1 MGKAD
6 LHIHSEY
13 SDGMATVEEI
23 LEYVEHETDLDLI
36 AITDHD
42 MFDGSEAARDL
53 AARRNYRFGIVT
65 GMEVTTIEGH
75 LLGLGL
81 ERPVRSLQP
90 LATTIA
96 QIHEQGGICIVPHPM
111 SWMIRSVG
119 QRGILRIHNNA
130 TSEVYFDG
138 FEVMNP
144 SIAGR
149 VTSSQA
155 KRLNETRLHLA
166 ETGGSDA
173 HTLNMI
179 GNGVTFFN
187 GSREG
192 DFRSAL
198 RARTTLPDGHFW
210 TTEELRELA
219 RIGPR
224 QMIRSLVILPGR
236 HLRRAARAAAR
247 NTRVPPS
254 NKSL

>member
-23 LEYVEHETDLDLI
+23 LEYVQDKTDLDLI

-53 AARRNYRFGIVT
+53 AARRNYRFGLVT

-75 LLGLGL
+75 LLGLGI

-90 LATTIA
+90 LARTIA

-119 QRGILRIHNNA
+119 QRGILRIHNNPQ
-130 TSEVYFDG
+130 SEVYFDG

-144 SIAGR
+144 SLAGR
-149 VTSSQA
+149 VTSAQA
-155 KRLNETRLHLA
+155 KRLNDAHLHLA

-173 HTLNMI
+173 HTLSMI
-179 GNGVTFFN
+179 GTGVTHYDGF
-187 GSREG
+187 GEE
-192 DFRSAL
+192 DFRKAL
-198 RARTTLPDGHFW
+198 RARVTQPDGHFW
-210 TTEELRELA
+210 TREELQELA

-224 QMIRSLVILPGR
+224 QMMRSLVVLPGR
-236 HLRRAARAAAR
+236 HIRRVARAVFKDA
-247 NTRVPPS
+247 
-254 NKSL
+254 